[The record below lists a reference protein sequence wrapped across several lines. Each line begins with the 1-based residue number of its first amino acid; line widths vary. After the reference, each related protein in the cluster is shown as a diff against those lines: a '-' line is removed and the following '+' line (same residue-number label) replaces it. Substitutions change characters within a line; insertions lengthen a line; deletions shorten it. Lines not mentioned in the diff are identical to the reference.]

1 MNLEKYGFVMAG
13 KLRQKIVSL
22 LVEPKTPTQLKDI
35 VKTQDS
41 TLSRCLKQL
50 REKEIINL
58 VNKDARKGRIYE
70 LTKDGQDIASK
81 LK

>member
-35 VKTQDS
+35 VKNPR
-41 TLSRCLKQL
+41 LYL
-50 REKEIINL
+50 I
-58 VNKDARKGRIYE
+58 
-70 LTKDGQDIASK
+70 
-81 LK
+81 